1 MANKKISELT
11 ELDATPASTDK
22 VPLVDVDAGETKW
35 VEYDQLISEVA
46 VADLAA
52 SAVVTEG
59 EGIGSN
65 DNDTTLPTS
74 AAVKDYVD
82 TNVTAQDLDFQGDSG
97 GALAIDL
104 DSETLTIAGG
114 SGIDTVG
121 SSSTV
126 TASIDSTVATLAGTQ
141 VLTNKTLTDAVA
153 NTQSALDNSTKVA
166 TTAYADAAVSASGG
180 DITSVVA
187 GAGLTD
193 GGTSGAVTLNA
204 AGTSSRISVS
214 ADAIDIDSGYVGQTS
229 ITTLGTIA
237 TGTWEG
243 TTVAA
248 DQGGTGLT
256 SISTLLNSNTTKSDV
271 GLSNVENTALSTW
284 AGTSS
289 VTTLGTIATG
299 TWNGTAV
306 DGAYVDIEGTEIK
319 STGETGGT
327 KFLREDGDGTCSWQ
341 AASGGGGISWD
352 GSTADGVA
360 TYKTADEAT
369 VEANLTFDGT
379 DLAVGSGTSGLQIG
393 GTSTILVPTSDASDD
408 GVLHLCGGGAASN
421 GRGAYIRLYGNE
433 HDPHIG
439 GMIIKAGV
447 VTGANMTFNVNDAD
461 VFKINQNGGTVNT
474 LVLDNGNCGIG
485 TANPAEMLHVAGDVR
500 IDTDIYIQPT
510 NKFYLD
516 GGNDTFISEAAA
528 NEMAFST
535 AGSEVMRLSSG
546 GNVGVGGVPTAG
558 RIHTIGSGADQ
569 NITVEATDDSVCNV
583 YLDSD
588 RSTAGYVCGRF
599 GGQWNGTHIGNV
611 SIIAGADT
619 TNKDDGELGFFT
631 ASGGVNI
638 ERARI
643 NSSGYFGVGRT
654 VPECTLD
661 VQGGTPNLDV
671 GDDDDTQVMA
681 RFQST
686 SSPRLG
692 TLRIVG
698 TNLPNENSVAFVSDS
713 SPSSESGFAF
723 YTVDSGSGAGDKNR
737 SLSINGRGQIHGMV
751 ESTTSA
757 DASDVTFAV
766 NFGYPNLQKLTLHS
780 GVDNELELT
789 GTGHLAGATV
799 KLYVDASAATP
810 FTLVAPSGWEWMGAD
825 LPSSW
830 SGGNFILNLTSWGTS
845 DSDVTVE
852 VFEVAS

>member
-1 MANKKISELT
+1 MANEKITELTALTSGSVAGTDVLPIVDISDTSVSATGQTKKITQEALFDSGT
-11 ELDATPASTDK
+11 SMPS
-22 VPLVDVDAGETKW
+22 LV
-35 VEYDQLISEVA
+35 EVG
-46 VADLAA
+46 
-52 SAVVTEG
+52 TITTG
-59 EGIGSN
+59 TWTG
-65 DNDTTLPTS
+65 TTLGVGYGGTGLASFTS
-74 AAVKDYVD
+74 
-82 TNVTAQDLDFQGDSG
+82 GDILYASG
-97 GALAIDL
+97 TTTLAKLAKGSDG
-104 DSETLTIAGG
+104 DTLTLS
-114 SGIDTVG
+114 SGVPAW
-121 SSSTV
+121 S
-126 TASIDSTVATLAGTQ
+126 
-141 VLTNKTLTDAVA
+141 
-153 NTQSALDNSTKVA
+153 
-166 TTAYADAAVSASGG
+166 SASG
-180 DITSVVA
+180 DITGVTA
-187 GAGLTD
+187 GTNLNG
-193 GGTSGAVTLNA
+193 GGTSGAVTLNVDNPVVA
-204 AGTSSRISVS
+204 DLTGDVTGDLTGDSAGTHTGAVTGNVTGNVTGDVTGDLTGDVTGDVTGSSGSCTGNAATVTNGVYTTNNLSVLAATTSAQLAGVIS
-214 ADAIDIDSGYVGQTS
+214 DETGSGSLVFATS
-229 ITTLGTIA
+229 PTLVTPALGTPA
-237 TGTWEG
+237 SGVLTNCTGT
-243 TTVAA
+243 AS
-248 DQGGTGLT
+248 GLT
-256 SISTLLNSNTTKSDV
+256 AGTVTTNANLTGEVTSSGNATTIADDIVDEANLKVSNAPTNGHFLSAQSGDTG
-271 GLSNVENTALSTW
+271 GLTW
-284 AGTSS
+284 A
-289 VTTLGTIATG
+289 
-299 TWNGTAV
+299 
-306 DGAYVDIEGTEIK
+306 
-319 STGETGGT
+319 
-327 KFLREDGDGTCSWQ
+327 

-352 GSTADGVA
+352 GSTTNGVA
-360 TYKTADEAT
+360 TFKDADEAT

-393 GTSTILVPTSDASDD
+393 GTSTILVPTSDASAD